1 MRGERDLSFACLERA
16 YQQHDSS
23 LNDVLTEP
31 DLVNLHQ
38 DPRWKPFL
46 RKMNLPE

>member
-1 MRGERDLSFACLERA
+1 MRGERDRAFSWLERA
-16 YQQHDSS
+16 YQQHDYNLSYI
-23 LNDVLTEP
+23 LAEP
-31 DLVNLHQ
+31 DLASLHQ